1 MRADP
6 KPASS
11 RKRPSD
17 REERERF
24 KRAVLILDGGECQVH
39 DYPTD
44 CEDGIEIHHV
54 ITQQELRHAGRHD
67 LLWDPRNGM
76 TVCGLAHRR
85 HTQAIQRI
93 KIARIPPRCI
103 AFAIEYGFE
112 RLISRFYAE
121 VEA

>member
-1 MRADP
+1 VRADP

-17 REERERF
+17 AEERERF
-24 KRAVLILDGGECQVH
+24 KRAVLAMDGGECQAH
-39 DYPTD
+39 AYPTD
-44 CEDGIEIHHV
+44 CEDGIEAHHV

-85 HTQAIQRI
+85 HTAAVQRI
-93 KIARIPPRCI
+93 PRDRLPRRCLG
-103 AFAIEYGFE
+103 FAVVHGFE
-112 RLISRFYAE
+112 RIVDRFYA
-121 VEA
+121 